1 MKLAD
6 NTFHRFVKCYNA
18 LILSGTVSKHV
29 AIVGELSR
37 IVQDHNLLEVSETEQ
52 LMTTQ
57 ASHSEVQ
64 QKVHTVFFNIWWLN
78 LSK

>member
-1 MKLAD
+1 M
-6 NTFHRFVKCYNA
+6 
-18 LILSGTVSKHV
+18 

-64 QKVHTVFFNIWWLN
+64 QKVHTVFFQHLVVKLIEMKF
-78 LSK
+78 SFRVA

>member
-1 MKLAD
+1 M
-6 NTFHRFVKCYNA
+6 H
-18 LILSGTVSKHV
+18 LITKSWFRLQISLQQHFLIAGTVSKHV

-52 LMTTQ
+52 QMTTQ

-64 QKVHTVFFNIWWLN
+64 QKVFVIFCSFITM
-78 LSK
+78 S

>member
-1 MKLAD
+1 M
-6 NTFHRFVKCYNA
+6 
-18 LILSGTVSKHV
+18 

-64 QKVHTVFFNIWWLN
+64 QKVHTVFFFQHLVVKLIEMKF
-78 LSK
+78 SFQFA

>member
-1 MKLAD
+1 M
-6 NTFHRFVKCYNA
+6 
-18 LILSGTVSKHV
+18 

-64 QKVHTVFFNIWWLN
+64 QKVHTVFSTFGG
-78 LSK
+78 